1 MLNKRRL
8 CNRPAWLLWLGILA
22 TAVPGCIDNDTPLVA
37 RHRAMLAER
46 RGDYETAIKIRDE
59 LIQKFPDYYYQSE
72 VYFEQGMTHFDQGQH
87 EQALELFNRAIEADP
102 EFLQA
107 FIRRCQVNAL
117 LGNHAQSIADG
128 NRALDLSIEDRNMA
142 LAFLH
147 QGNSQ
152 AAMQQNAKA
161 RVNWQLSLIL
171 DADQLPALNQLVAVH
186 MEEANLD
193 EALQLIEASLQRN
206 DRVARKH
213 VLHSQVLLALN
224 RREEAEAALNRAR
237 ELDTEGNE
245 HVPASL
251 DELAVVPALETAPMV
266 HVAARPVYDDQPTP
280 AAFTRALEIATRY
293 LREKGIEASALPNLP
308 PNLLRCKDAQRE
320 FDVLIKLLPT
330 DQADSLPLSQRDL
343 ELVTES
349 NPPRGMLVIS
359 ELKTDPVS
367 GDTLPNS
374 GRVVAFTPSWRPD
387 PFRLTA
393 TEFEYRLPTPEAVE

>member
-8 CNRPAWLLWLGILA
+8 CNRCAWLLWLGILA

-46 RGDYETAIKIRDE
+46 RGDYESALKIRDE
-59 LIQKFPDYYYQSE
+59 LFQKFPDYYYLAE
-72 VYFEQGMTHFDQGQH
+72 VYFEQGMTYFDHGQH

-107 FIRRCQVNAL
+107 FIRRCQVNSL
-117 LGNHAQSIADG
+117 LGNHAQAVADG
-128 NRALDLSIEDRNMA
+128 NRALELSVEDRNLA
-142 LAFLH
+142 LALLH

-152 AAMQQNAKA
+152 AALHQTARAK
-161 RVNWQLSLIL
+161 VKWQLSLIL
-171 DADQLPALNQLVAVH
+171 DADQLPALNQLVAAH
-186 MEEANLD
+186 MEEANLE
-193 EALQLIEASLQRN
+193 EALLLIETSLQRN

-224 RREEAEAALNRAR
+224 RREEAEAALQRAR
-237 ELDTEGNE
+237 ELDPEENE
-245 HVPASL
+245 NVPASL
-251 DELAVVPALETAPMV
+251 DELALVPTLETAPMV

-280 AAFTRALEIATRY
+280 AANARALEIATRY
-293 LREKGIEASALPNLP
+293 LRDKGIEVSALPNLP
-308 PNLLRCKDAQRE
+308 PNLLHCKDAQQE
-320 FDVLIKLLPT
+320 FDVLIKLLPG
-330 DQADSLPLSQRDL
+330 DQADSLPLSQQDL

-359 ELKTDPVS
+359 ELKIDPVS
-367 GDTLPNS
+367 GETLPNS
-374 GRVVAFTPSWRPD
+374 GRVVAYTPSWRPD

-393 TEFEYRLPTPEAVE
+393 TEFEYRLPTPESVE